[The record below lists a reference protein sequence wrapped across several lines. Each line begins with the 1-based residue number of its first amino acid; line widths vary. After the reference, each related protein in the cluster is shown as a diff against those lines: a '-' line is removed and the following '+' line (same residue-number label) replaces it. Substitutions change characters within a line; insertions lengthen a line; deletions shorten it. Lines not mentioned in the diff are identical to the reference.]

1 MISEANLKIQIKM
14 GNKMR
19 EFYSRLA
26 SLGINKKTMHMTNEA
41 LHEEKVNVVID
52 IRESTF
58 YKSKQ
63 GFHPDQ
69 FVENQAQNDRQYFYI
84 QAFGNPDHKQLQ
96 EDVKAAKNN
105 KKKLLA
111 IDEKGRALYLD
122 YLQQEK
128 VEINKKVRNPLNALK
143 DLYKRIAHSRE
154 YTSLKFCFI
163 CYCDVEKPNYTEA
176 GKCHRFWLIY
186 ALKELKLLELGY
198 PSYFDSNEKII
209 KWIRRWQK

>member
-1 MISEANLKIQIKM
+1 MISEGELKTQIKK

-19 EFYSRLA
+19 EFYSRLD
-26 SLGINKKTMHMTNEA
+26 SLGINKKKPPLVNKILNTKA
-41 LHEEKVNVVID
+41 INVVVD

-58 YKSKQ
+58 FKSKE

-84 QAFGNPDHKQLQ
+84 QALGNPYHKQLQ

-143 DLYKRIAHSRE
+143 DIYKRIAHSRE

>member
-1 MISEANLKIQIKM
+1 MISEGELKTQIKK

-19 EFYSRLA
+19 EFYSRLD
-26 SLGINKKTMHMTNEA
+26 SLGINKKKPPLVNKILNTKA
-41 LHEEKVNVVID
+41 INVVVD

-58 YKSKQ
+58 FKSKE

-84 QAFGNPDHKQLQ
+84 QALGNPYHKQLQ

-111 IDEKGRALYLD
+111 IDEKARALYLD
-122 YLQQEK
+122 YLQQEE
-128 VEINKKVRNPLNALK
+128 VEINKKVRNPLKALK

-154 YTSLKFCFI
+154 YKSLKFCFI
-163 CYCDVEKPNYTEA
+163 CYCDVEKPAYTEP

-186 ALKELKLLELGY
+186 VLKELKLLELGY